1 MKLENLKSSF
11 PKKRNWSE
19 SLCLK
24 IIKVVQTT
32 TWTKSDINPSDDK
45 QWKPPSST
53 HQTETISD
61 SEKDADENETEQFD
75 CW

>member
-32 TWTKSDINPSDDK
+32 TWTKSDINPSDYSDLRRAQYVDK
-45 QWKPPSST
+45 VKGPKWMKIKWK
-53 HQTETISD
+53 
-61 SEKDADENETEQFD
+61 
-75 CW
+75 

>member
-1 MKLENLKSSF
+1 MAFIYPGLKRLFEPTCIVYTLEKIKLENLKSSF

-32 TWTKSDINPSDDK
+32 TWTKSDINPSDYLDLVGYNR
-45 QWKPPSST
+45 QG
-53 HQTETISD
+53 
-61 SEKDADENETEQFD
+61 
-75 CW
+75 